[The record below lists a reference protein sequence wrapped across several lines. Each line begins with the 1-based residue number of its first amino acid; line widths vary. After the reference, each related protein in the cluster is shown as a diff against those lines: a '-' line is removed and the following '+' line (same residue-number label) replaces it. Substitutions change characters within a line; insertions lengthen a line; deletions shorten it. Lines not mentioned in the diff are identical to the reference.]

1 MISII
6 IPVYNTALYL
16 DECIK
21 SVLNQTYQDF
31 ECILVD
37 DGSTDGSLKKCQ
49 YWALKDP
56 RIKVFHQENQGVSAA
71 RNKGINE
78 AKGEYIAFIDSDDW
92 VEIYYLEHMLV
103 AMLRYRVD
111 LIVSGFLLRNQNQP
125 CLCFK
130 IEDNLVEL
138 TPENID
144 LFVCIN
150 KKSLLYGPYG
160 KLYKSHIIK
169 ENPISFP
176 LLYSYGEDLIF
187 NYLYLDCIKSFY
199 VIGQAN
205 YNYRILGSGTL
216 STKSRE
222 NQFQINYEQWN
233 ILKKFYQNHGMI
245 NDTSRNYLYDRL
257 WWNWY
262 DAILLIPKVM
272 KDKSFVKKMQML
284 RQIMSIKEKHE
295 ILIYLKQIDIP
306 AWLKFC
312 LTNNMSFILLC
323 ILEFKNKVR

>member
-199 VIGQAN
+199 VIG
-205 YNYRILGSGTL
+205 
-216 STKSRE
+216 
-222 NQFQINYEQWN
+222 
-233 ILKKFYQNHGMI
+233 
-245 NDTSRNYLYDRL
+245 
-257 WWNWY
+257 
-262 DAILLIPKVM
+262 
-272 KDKSFVKKMQML
+272 
-284 RQIMSIKEKHE
+284 
-295 ILIYLKQIDIP
+295 
-306 AWLKFC
+306 
-312 LTNNMSFILLC
+312 
-323 ILEFKNKVR
+323 